1 MLQVHLECISIR
13 RPAQR
18 DGNGLALDP
27 LLEGGQ
33 LGRRP
38 LDGHGGQVRPRLGLS
53 AEGRSSAAA
62 GGNGVADEDRMD
74 VDSGGDPAKAK
85 GTENTLEAVVKY
97 YNSEVRWNYLVSNL
111 PSASRETKAF
121 FHQIL

>member
-1 MLQVHLECISIR
+1 MVYVAVSNVPEPQGASFIQAYLDCISIR
-13 RPAQR
+13 GPAQR
-18 DGNGLALDP
+18 DGDGLALDP

-62 GGNGVADEDRMD
+62 GGGGEGVQDGRQRD
-74 VDSGGDPAKAK
+74 GGQCGQLQAQ
-85 GTENTLEAVVKY
+85 
-97 YNSEVRWNYLVSNL
+97 EVGD
-111 PSASRETKAF
+111 AAA
-121 FHQIL
+121 

>member
-1 MLQVHLECISIR
+1 MLQVHLDCISIR

-62 GGNGVADEDRMD
+62 AAAAGGGGEGVQDGRQRD
-74 VDSGGDPAKAK
+74 GGQCGQLQAQKVGDAA
-85 GTENTLEAVVKY
+85 A
-97 YNSEVRWNYLVSNL
+97 
-111 PSASRETKAF
+111 
-121 FHQIL
+121 